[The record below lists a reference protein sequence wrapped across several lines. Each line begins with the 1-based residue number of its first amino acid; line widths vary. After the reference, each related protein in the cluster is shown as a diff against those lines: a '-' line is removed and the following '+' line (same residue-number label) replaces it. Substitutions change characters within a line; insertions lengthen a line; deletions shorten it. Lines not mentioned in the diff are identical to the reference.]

1 MPHGQLARGHDGDS
15 SLGGRPSRGRRV
27 PLRFYIRPARGGGRE
42 GRPAYPRPA
51 TDEALALSQSL
62 TDESEVK
69 AQYLVI
75 NQAMQQDAPVISGW
89 VIGKLGVV
97 SNRLTGADPDVFGT
111 FINVHQ
117 WDVQ

>member
-1 MPHGQLARGHDGDS
+1 
-15 SLGGRPSRGRRV
+15 
-27 PLRFYIRPARGGGRE
+27 
-42 GRPAYPRPA
+42 
-51 TDEALALSQSL
+51 
-62 TDESEVK
+62 
-69 AQYLVI
+69 
-75 NQAMQQDAPVISGW
+75 MQQDAPVISGW